1 MVLRARTIIWLCGY
15 VFIAVLPLLLGL
27 VDLDPGR
34 GFWINFSVAMGF
46 VALAMLGLQ
55 FLLAA
60 RSRFIGD
67 PIGMDVLL
75 RYHREITYVAA
86 LLVFAHP
93 IILFLTDSRFL
104 PLLNVWTSPLRAKL
118 AVLCVLLLVILII
131 TSIWR
136 SKFRLGYARWQAIHA
151 LLAVAIVI
159 TATGH
164 TVLVGYYVRE
174 PWESFLWILSG
185 CAFIGLGVW
194 VRIIK
199 PILRRKRRWI
209 VEEIRPEA
217 GGSTSV
223 SLRLDDPES
232 YGPAGFNFRAGQFAW
247 ILMHRS
253 PFAMTYHPF
262 SFCSSAEHHQHI
274 QFTIKAFGDFT
285 HEVAGLDEGDV
296 VYLDGP
302 YGSFALDDDTN
313 TPMVLIGGGVGVT
326 PLLSMLETL
335 ADRQDPRPCAIF
347 LANRDLDNRTCGT
360 RVDAVQARLQLTV
373 VDVLEQPPPNWAGEV
388 GFLDERVL
396 RQYIPGDPVAARY
409 FVCGPPGL
417 MDAVDKSLNAMGVPP
432 AQVHAERFG
441 MV

>member
-1 MVLRARTIIWLCGY
+1 MVLRVRAIAWLCGY
-15 VFIAVLPLLLGL
+15 VLIAILPLILGL
-27 VDLDPGR
+27 FDLDPGR

-60 RSRFIGD
+60 RTRFVGD
-67 PIGMDVLL
+67 PIGMDVVL

-93 IILFLTDSRFL
+93 IILIVTDSRFL
-104 PLLNVWTSPLRAKL
+104 PLFNVWSSPLRAKF
-118 AVLCVLLLVILII
+118 AVACVLLLVALIV
-131 TSIWR
+131 TSVWR
-136 SKFRLGYARWQAIHA
+136 SKLRLGYARWQALHA

-159 TATGH
+159 TATMH

-185 CAFIGLGVW
+185 FAFIGLGVW

-209 VEEIRPEA
+209 VEEIHPEA

-223 SLRLDDPES
+223 SLRLENPES
-232 YGPAGFNFRAGQFAW
+232 YGPDGFNFRAGQFAW

-253 PFAMTYHPF
+253 PFAITYHPF
-262 SFCSSAEHHQHI
+262 SFSSSSEHHQHI

-285 HEVAGLDEGDV
+285 HEVAQLAVGDV

-302 YGSFALDDDTN
+302 YGSFALDDDVT

-335 ADRQDPRPCAIF
+335 ADRQDSRPCAIF
-347 LANRDLDNRTCGT
+347 LANRDLASRTCGG
-360 RVDAVQARLQLTV
+360 RIDLVQPRLQLTV
-373 VDVLEQPPPNWAGEV
+373 VDVLEQPPAEWTGER
-388 GFLDERVL
+388 GFLDERIL
-396 RQYIPGDPVAARY
+396 RQYIPGDPNAARY

-417 MDAVDKSLNAMGVPP
+417 MDAVEAALHSMGVPP
-432 AQVHAERFG
+432 TRIHAERFA